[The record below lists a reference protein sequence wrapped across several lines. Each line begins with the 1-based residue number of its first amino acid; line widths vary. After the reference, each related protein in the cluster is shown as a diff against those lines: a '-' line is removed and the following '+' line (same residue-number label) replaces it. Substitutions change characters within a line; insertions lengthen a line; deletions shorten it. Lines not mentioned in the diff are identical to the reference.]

1 MTRRLTLTKHL
12 MEAIDDLKEGMV
24 VSVTEDTTTNY
35 VNDINNFLNEMVNR
49 DSRKILTAKSVVKD
63 RFGSKILED
72 IMCDISEDDDYLNES
87 INKELSKR
95 ITNIINEWLVEKLKN
110 NG

>member
-1 MTRRLTLTKHL
+1 MARRLTLTKHL
-12 MEAIDDLKEGMV
+12 MEAMDDLKEGMV

-35 VNDINNFLNEMVNR
+35 VNDINNFLNEMANR

-87 INKELSKR
+87 INKELNKR

>member
-87 INKELSKR
+87 INKELNKR